1 MKTYEMI
8 REQQYDKNKTKKS
21 SRAFCCHVVLLL
33 FAPFR
38 IIAEDF
44 ISFRALATLFY
55 LIIHTMC
62 ECRIAAIILYLR
74 QESVMLIFSLLA
86 EMGIAKIYYFSS
98 NHWSV
103 VFFSHGFTNSRSAK
117 TFMCAVYRVSALPM
131 YSTNSYS
138 LQVEDI
144 KNLLCRSGSELKR

>member
-103 VFFSHGFTNSRSAK
+103 VFFLMDLLTVDLQKHSCVRYIGFQLYQCTRRTHIHCK
-117 TFMCAVYRVSALPM
+117 
-131 YSTNSYS
+131 
-138 LQVEDI
+138 
-144 KNLLCRSGSELKR
+144 